1 MAMYDTLDEVRA
13 DISARL
19 ADSAGNRH
27 SPMHAPVVATAD
39 ADARMMVL
47 RAFDADRWTLRF
59 HTDARSPKVAVIEG
73 DPRMAVL
80 AYDRDAK
87 VQLRLR
93 GTARIERGGEIVDAA
108 WAESTN
114 FARRCYLGEGPGAIS
129 NEPTSGLPPEFERD
143 EPDDVQLVPARENF
157 AVLLM
162 QAEEIDW
169 FSLAHNGHRR
179 AVLARHGASR
189 WIAP

>member
-1 MAMYDTLDEVRA
+1 MYDTLDEVRA

-19 ADSAGNRH
+19 ADAAGNRH
-27 SPMHAPVVATAD
+27 SPMHAPVVATGD
-39 ADARMMVL
+39 ADARVMVL
-47 RAFDADRWTLRF
+47 RAFDADHWTLRF

-93 GTARIERGGEIVDAA
+93 GTARIERDGAMVDAA

-129 NEPTSGLPPEFERD
+129 DVPTSGLPPEFERD

-169 FSLAHNGHRR
+169 FSLAHHGHRR
-179 AVLARHGASR
+179 AVLARHGAAR

>member
-1 MAMYDTLDEVRA
+1 
-13 DISARL
+13 
-19 ADSAGNRH
+19 
-27 SPMHAPVVATAD
+27 MHTPVVATAD
-39 ADARMMVL
+39 ADARVMVL

-87 VQLRLR
+87 VQSRLR

-114 FARRCYLGEGPGAIS
+114 FARRCYLGEGPGAVS

-179 AVLARHGASR
+179 AVLARNGAGR